1 MEINK
6 NYPCNTA
13 NYRKKRNDTIKYIV
27 VHYVGAGGSALEN
40 ALYYSR
46 TPNIGASAH
55 YFVGHGSENGAVYL
69 SVPESACAWHCGSET
84 GKYYHACRNDSSIGI
99 EMCTHLDGSG
109 KWYFDRETVD
119 SAAALI
125 KSLMAKYS
133 IPIENVIRHYD
144 VTHKSCPAPYVADEE
159 AWKNFK
165 LRLTASDELVSV
177 NDIVW
182 ELYERK
188 IITDRELWLKKL
200 ESDTNDYWLAR
211 KTVNYLRE
219 KRI

>member
-1 MEINK
+1 MQINK
-6 NYPCNTA
+6 YYPCNSS

-27 VHYVGAGGSALEN
+27 VHYVGASGTALEN

-55 YFVGHGSENGAVYL
+55 YFVGHESENGAIYQ

-99 EMCTHLDGSG
+99 EMCCHIDAAGN
-109 KWYFDRETVD
+109 WYFDKETVD
-119 SAAALI
+119 SAAELI
-125 KSLMAKYS
+125 KSLMKKYS

-144 VTHKSCPAPYVADEE
+144 VTHKCCPAPFVNNPEE
-159 AWKNFK
+159 WNKFK
-165 LRLTASDELVSV
+165 RRLTEVKELESI

-182 ELYERK
+182 EFAERK
-188 IITDRELWLKKL
+188 IISDKALWIKKL
-200 ESDTNDYWLAR
+200 EEDSNAYWLAR
-211 KTVNYLRE
+211 KMVNYMIE